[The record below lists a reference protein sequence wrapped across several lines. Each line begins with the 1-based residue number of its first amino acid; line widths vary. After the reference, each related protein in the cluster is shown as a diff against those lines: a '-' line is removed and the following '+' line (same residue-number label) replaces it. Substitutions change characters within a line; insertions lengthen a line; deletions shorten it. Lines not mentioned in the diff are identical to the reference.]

1 MFYLHHGNRLD
12 SLAEQFAEI
21 HASHLADPLLPEHI
35 IVQNAGMAR
44 WLSLRISEHLGIAA
58 NLKFSFPAEYMWQLI
73 RTVLNG
79 LPDVEPFRPGIMR
92 WRIVQVLADCGNEFP
107 ELSSYLHDDNQL
119 RSYQLACRLE
129 EMLDRCLF
137 YRPHWIIDWENGH
150 TPNWQARL
158 WGKLVDGSDGV
169 HWVGLQKQFLQ
180 VLATKGI
187 DLTRQRVLI
196 FGIAQLSPG
205 YLQLMREAARYMD
218 VHFFLV
224 NPCQQYWG
232 DIVAEKIKIQS
243 DDAVA
248 DYLEI
253 GNPLLASMG
262 RQGRDFFELLIELE
276 PDAEQVCF
284 TENQANSMLAVI
296 QNDIINLNNPLE
308 NNSSNIAIPKQT
320 PDGSISFHSC
330 HTPMREVEVLY
341 DQLLDLINNDPHLKP
356 EHIIVMMPLVQIYA
370 PFIEAVFAARQ
381 HQIPFVIA
389 DRNLIE
395 TNVIADILSALL
407 ALPDSRFEINRVL
420 ALLDYQPVRQ
430 RFSLTENDV
439 AQIRE
444 WCTQTNIRWG
454 IDAAMRQ
461 YLDLPDTLEHSW
473 LAGIQRMLLGSVMN
487 SDALFNDRLPYT
499 EIEGSLT
506 ILLGRFVEFAQRLF
520 ELREWNQQ
528 RCSLSSWIEQIRS
541 LLDHMVSDEDQYHS
555 AVNEIDNQL
564 NQLVGQSEQAG
575 YAADI
580 SFPLTKELVLGVLE
594 NCLQQ
599 ERFASGGVTFCQ
611 LTPMR
616 SVPFKVVCLIGM
628 SDGQFPKPVTQ
639 HSFDLLADDG
649 YRRGDRSR
657 RTEER
662 YLFLESLLAAR
673 EKLYISYVG
682 RDIRKNTEIPP
693 SVLVS
698 ELLDCI
704 EQTFDIDRQQLITG
718 HPLQAFSARYYESG
732 SDLFTYADFPDVRQ
746 ATEQEPAFLTTD
758 LEKVEVAEVSL
769 RELIRFMRFPVR
781 YFLEQRLGIKPEQ
794 TGGEL
799 PEREPFELEMFGDV
813 VLRQSIFQHYEQS
826 QDDIVKRL
834 RAQGLL
840 PHGTEGQRVFEQEWL
855 VVSDLIERTAEITAK
870 QSISVQQQ
878 IDNTLLYG
886 TIENVTEQGIV
897 IVSFGT
903 IWCQDLLEHWLNHLA
918 LAVTKPDNAVI
929 KTTIIHPQGES
940 SFDNVHN
947 PHEHLAVM
955 LQAYMAGVNMPL
967 HFMPKTA
974 YEYASILANSKS
986 NKTSEEALASAKKI
1000 WTGNQRSLGEGQKQ
1014 AYQLAFR
1021 GIVVFDEQFEYWANV
1036 IWRPV
1041 LEYFKE

>member
-1 MFYLHHGNRLD
+1 
-12 SLAEQFAEI
+12 
-21 HASHLADPLLPEHI
+21 
-35 IVQNAGMAR
+35 
-44 WLSLRISEHLGIAA
+44 
-58 NLKFSFPAEYMWQLI
+58 
-73 RTVLNG
+73 
-79 LPDVEPFRPGIMR
+79 
-92 WRIVQVLADCGNEFP
+92 
-107 ELSSYLHDDNQL
+107 
-119 RSYQLACRLE
+119 
-129 EMLDRCLF
+129 
-137 YRPHWIIDWENGH
+137 
-150 TPNWQARL
+150 
-158 WGKLVDGSDGV
+158 
-169 HWVGLQKQFLQ
+169 
-180 VLATKGI
+180 
-187 DLTRQRVLI
+187 
-196 FGIAQLSPG
+196 
-205 YLQLMREAARYMD
+205 
-218 VHFFLV
+218 
-224 NPCQQYWG
+224 
-232 DIVAEKIKIQS
+232 
-243 DDAVA
+243 
-248 DYLEI
+248 
-253 GNPLLASMG
+253 
-262 RQGRDFFELLIELE
+262 
-276 PDAEQVCF
+276 
-284 TENQANSMLAVI
+284 
-296 QNDIINLNNPLE
+296 
-308 NNSSNIAIPKQT
+308 
-320 PDGSISFHSC
+320 
-330 HTPMREVEVLY
+330 
-341 DQLLDLINNDPHLKP
+341 
-356 EHIIVMMPLVQIYA
+356 MMPSVQTYA
-370 PFIEAVFAARQ
+370 PFIEAVFAAGQ
-381 HQIPFVIA
+381 HQIPYAIA
-389 DRNLIE
+389 DRNLTE
-395 TNVIADILSALL
+395 TNVIADILSTLL

-420 ALLDYQPVRQ
+420 TLLDYQPVRQ
-430 RFSLTENDV
+430 RFSLTEDDV
-439 AQIRE
+439 AQVRE

-461 YLDLPDTLEHSW
+461 CLDLPDTLEHSW
-473 LAGIQRMLLGSVMN
+473 IAGIQRMLLGSVMN

-520 ELREWNQQ
+520 ELREWNQH
-528 RCSLSSWIEQIRS
+528 RCSLSSWIEQIRTF
-541 LLDHMVSDEDQYHS
+541 LDRMISDDDQHRS
-555 AVNEIDNQL
+555 AVNEIDKQL
-564 NQLVGQSEQAG
+564 NQLVDQSEQAG

-580 SFPLTKELVLGVLE
+580 SFPLIKELVLGVLE
-594 NCLQQ
+594 ICSQQ
-599 ERFASGGVTFCQ
+599 EHFASGGVTFCE

-682 RDIRKNTEIPP
+682 RDVRKNTEIPP

-704 EQTFDIDRQQLITG
+704 EQTFDIDRQQLITE

-746 ATEQEPAFLTTD
+746 TTEQEPTFLTTD
-758 LEKVEVAEVSL
+758 LEKVAVTEVSL
-769 RELIRFMRFPVR
+769 RELIRFMRFPMR

-794 TGGEL
+794 AGAEL

-855 VVSDLIERTAEITAK
+855 VVSDLIERSAEITAK

-886 TIENVTEQGIV
+886 TLENVTEQGIV

-918 LAVTKPDNAVI
+918 LAVTKPDNSLL
-929 KTTIIHPQGES
+929 KTVIIHPQGES
-940 SFDNVHN
+940 SFDSVDN

-974 YEYASILANSKS
+974 YEYASILANPKSK
-986 NKTSEEALASAKKI
+986 KTSAEALASAKKT
-1000 WTGNQRSLGEGQKQ
+1000 WNGNQRSLGEGQKE

-1021 GIVVFDEQFEYWANV
+1021 EIEVFDEQFEYWANV